1 MSPYVAD
8 IEDAQYASYADNAL
22 IDACGPV
29 LSPVEIG
36 KRVIHIPAV
45 PANVTNVPR
54 HLLDHL
60 ITDVRRM
67 HIPTGAGISLA
78 SCVGRMIRQGYVHR
92 NPAHAATW
100 RRIYSQIGPQ
110 AATSPIQLGAVVTG
124 LSGVGKS
131 TAIERA
137 LQLYRQVVTH
147 RSLPGLSGEV
157 RQLIWLK
164 VDVPASGKT
173 TDLVESLAR
182 ATDDALGAN
191 FTNDLFGGRKLQGA
205 TLAHRWLQKVSCNF
219 PGLLVLDEIQNLFK
233 IEQKA
238 VRQSASR
245 RTGAQRPELRI
256 ADDEALKLLLTLSN
270 HSKIPMLFCSTPDG
284 LNALTTRWSTA
295 QRMTTGG
302 MHRIPHAEAADDDF
316 FRKMLFPQLCRYQV
330 LPKKLPASDELRQ
343 LLFELSGG
351 ILRICMSLWGH
362 AHTRAIELGAEGL
375 AFEHFRHAA
384 ANTLA
389 PVQPAV
395 RALLSNDPRAQQL
408 YEDMISHP
416 SL

>member
-1 MSPYVAD
+1 MSPHVAD
-8 IEDAQYASYADNAL
+8 IEDAHCASYADNAL
-22 IDACGPV
+22 IDACGPT

-36 KRVIHIPAV
+36 KRVIHLPAV
-45 PANVTNVPR
+45 PANVATMPR

-60 ITDVRRM
+60 IAEVRRM

-78 SCVGRMIRQGYVHR
+78 SCIGLMIRQGYVHR
-92 NPAHAATW
+92 NPAHSATW

-110 AATSPIQLGAVVTG
+110 A
-124 LSGVGKS
+124 
-131 TAIERA
+131 
-137 LQLYRQVVTH
+137 
-147 RSLPGLSGEV
+147 
-157 RQLIWLK
+157 

-205 TLAHRWLQKVSCNF
+205 TLAHRWLQKISCNF

-245 RTGAQRPELRI
+245 RTGAQRPALRI

-302 MHRIPHAEAADDDF
+302 MHRIPHAETADDDF

-351 ILRICMSLWGH
+351 ILRICMSLWVH
-362 AHTRAIELGAEGL
+362 AHIRAIERGAEGL
-375 AFEHFRHAA
+375 AFEHFHHAA
-384 ANTLA
+384 ANSLA
-389 PVQPAV
+389 PLQPAV

-408 YEDMISHP
+408 YEDMITHT